1 MASKT
6 KIGLLLGLVFIF
18 VFSFIINGL
27 SDLGNAGDSNES
39 PVFDIE
45 PSGIKPDIKPEHLAA
60 RRVSELHNEE
70 ATLPDDKEPFQD
82 QLPEVTSHDKTEIY
96 AEPVKQVWPKVHIVR
111 EGENLADIAKEY
123 YGPKEGNR
131 RANIK
136 RIFQANS
143 KLLDSPDKIYPGQ
156 QLIIPAL
163 WASAPDKNGIEGI
176 FPDSMFE
183 EVETIGR
190 RHL

>member
-6 KIGLLLGLVFIF
+6 KIGLLLGLAAVFIF
-18 VFSFIINGL
+18 AFIINGL
-27 SDLGNAGDSNES
+27 SGLGNTGDSNDS

-60 RRVSELHNEE
+60 KRISELHNEE
-70 ATLPDDKEPFQD
+70 TTLPDEKERFQA
-82 QLPEVTSHDKTEIY
+82 QSPEATSPDTTGIY
-96 AEPVKQVWPKVHIVR
+96 AEPVKQAWPKVHIVR
-111 EGENLADIAKEY
+111 QGENLADIAKEY

-136 RIFQANS
+136 RIFQANRN
-143 KLLDSPDKIYPGQ
+143 LLDSPDKIYPGQ

-163 WASAPDKNGIEGI
+163 WASAPDKNGIGSI
-176 FPDSMFE
+176 FSDSMFE